1 MELLNVDGVDQVSEF
16 LEKYLEA
23 GRIAAKLKDEAKR
36 IVKVDTPLL
45 EICERLEES
54 TFKLGGEPAF
64 PVNIGVDD
72 VTAHYTSPPEDGG
85 KIPEGSIVK
94 VDLGIHIQGYIADTA
109 VTITFNPNLED
120 LAASTEEALGAALEA
135 IKPGARASQ
144 IGAVIEKT
152 INRFGYKP
160 IRNLMGHRIE
170 RYSLHTGKS
179 IPNVSG
185 IEAGTVLE
193 GEVYAVEPFATL
205 QDAAGLVRDSPQ
217 RYIFRYVK
225 ERRLKS
231 KDARAIL
238 EHVRNSYRT
247 LPFASRWLAARFPRD
262 VVERSFKEM
271 IESRCIHSYNVLVE
285 ASGKPVAQ
293 AEHTV
298 IVERDGCRVIT

>member
-1 MELLNVDGVDQVSEF
+1 MNVDGVDQVSEA

-23 GRIAAKLKDEAKR
+23 GRIAAKLKNEVSR
-36 IVKVDTPLL
+36 IVKVETPLL
-45 EICERLEES
+45 EICERLENL

-64 PVNIGVDD
+64 PLNIGVDD
-72 VTAHYTSPPEDGG
+72 VTAHYTSPAEDES
-85 KIPEGSIVK
+85 KIPEDSIVK
-94 VDLGIHIQGYIADTA
+94 IDLGIHIQGYIADTA
-109 VTITFNPNLED
+109 VTLTFNPNYED
-120 LAASTEEALGAALEA
+120 LAASTEEALKAAVEA
-135 IKPGARASQ
+135 IKPGVKVSQ

-185 IEAGTVLE
+185 FEGGTVME
-193 GEVYAVEPFATL
+193 GEIYAVEPFATL
-205 QDAAGLVRDSPQ
+205 QNATGLVRDSPK

-231 KDARAIL
+231 KDAKAIL
-238 EHVRNSYRT
+238 EHVKNNYRT

-262 VVERSFKEM
+262 VVMRSFKELM
-271 IESRCIHSYNVLVE
+271 ESRCIHSYNVLVE

>member
-1 MELLNVDGVDQVSEF
+1 MSEA

-23 GRIAAKLKDEAKR
+23 GRIAAKLKNEVSR
-36 IVKVDTPLL
+36 IVKVETPLL
-45 EICERLEES
+45 EICERLENL

-64 PVNIGVDD
+64 PLNIGVDD
-72 VTAHYTSPPEDGG
+72 VTAHYTSPAEDESRIPED
-85 KIPEGSIVK
+85 SIVK
-94 VDLGIHIQGYIADTA
+94 IDLGIHIQGYIADTA
-109 VTITFNPNLED
+109 VTLTFNPNYED
-120 LAASTEEALGAALEA
+120 LAASTEEALKAAVEA
-135 IKPGARASQ
+135 IKPGVKVSQ

-185 IEAGTVLE
+185 FEGGTVME
-193 GEVYAVEPFATL
+193 GEIYAVEPFATL
-205 QDAAGLVRDSPQ
+205 QNATGLVRDSPK

-231 KDARAIL
+231 KDAKAIL
-238 EHVRNSYRT
+238 EHVKNNYRT

-262 VVERSFKEM
+262 VVMRSFKELM
-271 IESRCIHSYNVLVE
+271 ESRCIHSYNVLVE

>member
-1 MELLNVDGVDQVSEF
+1 MSEA
-16 LEKYLEA
+16 LEKYLDA
-23 GRIAAKLKDEAKR
+23 GRIAAKLKNEVSR
-36 IVKVDTPLL
+36 IVKVETPLL
-45 EICERLEES
+45 EICERLENL

-64 PVNIGVDD
+64 PLNIGVDD
-72 VTAHYTSPPEDGG
+72 VTAHYTSPAEDESRIPED
-85 KIPEGSIVK
+85 SIVK
-94 VDLGIHIQGYIADTA
+94 IDLGIHIQGYIADTA
-109 VTITFNPNLED
+109 VTLTFNPNYED
-120 LAASTEEALGAALEA
+120 LAASTEEALKAAVEA
-135 IKPGARASQ
+135 IKPGVKVSQ

-185 IEAGTVLE
+185 FEGGTVME
-193 GEVYAVEPFATL
+193 GEIYAVEPFATL
-205 QDAAGLVRDSPQ
+205 QNATGLVRDSPK

-231 KDARAIL
+231 KDAKAIL
-238 EHVRNSYRT
+238 EHVKNNYRT

-262 VVERSFKEM
+262 VVMRSFKELM
-271 IESRCIHSYNVLVE
+271 ESRCIHSYNVLVE

>member
-1 MELLNVDGVDQVSEF
+1 MSEA

-23 GRIAAKLKDEAKR
+23 GRIAAKLKNEASR
-36 IVKVDTPLL
+36 IVKVETPLL
-45 EICERLEES
+45 EICERLENL

-64 PVNIGVDD
+64 PLNIGVDD
-72 VTAHYTSPPEDGG
+72 VTAHYTSPAEDES
-85 KIPEGSIVK
+85 KIPEDSIVK
-94 VDLGIHIQGYIADTA
+94 IDLGIHIQGYIADTA
-109 VTITFNPNLED
+109 VTLTFNPNYED
-120 LAASTEEALGAALEA
+120 LAASTEEALKAAVEA
-135 IKPGARASQ
+135 IKPGVKVSQ

-185 IEAGTVLE
+185 FEGGTVME

-205 QDAAGLVRDSPQ
+205 QNATGLVRDSPK

-231 KDARAIL
+231 KYAKAIL
-238 EHVRNSYRT
+238 EHVKNNYRT

-262 VVERSFKEM
+262 VVMRSF
-271 IESRCIHSYNVLVE
+271 
-285 ASGKPVAQ
+285 
-293 AEHTV
+293 
-298 IVERDGCRVIT
+298 

>member
-1 MELLNVDGVDQVSEF
+1 MSEA

-23 GRIAAKLKDEAKR
+23 GRIAAKLKNEVSR
-36 IVKVDTPLL
+36 IVKVETPLL
-45 EICERLEES
+45 EICERLENL

-64 PVNIGVDD
+64 PLNIGVDD
-72 VTAHYTSPPEDGG
+72 VTAHYTSPAEDES
-85 KIPEGSIVK
+85 KIPEDSIVK
-94 VDLGIHIQGYIADTA
+94 IDLGIHIQGYIADTA
-109 VTITFNPNLED
+109 ITLTFNPNYED
-120 LAASTEEALGAALEA
+120 LAASTEEALKAAVEA
-135 IKPGARASQ
+135 IKPGVKVSQ

-185 IEAGTVLE
+185 FEGGTVME
-193 GEVYAVEPFATL
+193 GEIYAVEPFATL
-205 QDAAGLVRDSPQ
+205 QNATGLVRDSPK

-231 KDARAIL
+231 KYAKAIL
-238 EHVRNSYRT
+238 EHVKNNYRT

-262 VVERSFKEM
+262 VVMRSFKELM
-271 IESRCIHSYNVLVE
+271 ESRCIHSYNVLVE